1 MKTTLTPN
9 LKLLI
14 FQVLL
19 TVLLFIPLKNASANT
34 ITSVEQAVNTY
45 MDHNDH
51 PLNLVK
57 ELDLSKSISHG
68 EKLVEVSLKAQGLS
82 SEASITLIVNGE
94 PVYKVSLS
102 DRSKNIN
109 LKLQSKVALKQLSLR
124 ASAAFI
130 SVAKADLVSDEP
142 QVDDFS
148 QTAR

>member
-82 SEASITLIVNGE
+82 SEASITLILNGE

-148 QTAR
+148 HTVR

>member
-148 QTAR
+148 HTVR